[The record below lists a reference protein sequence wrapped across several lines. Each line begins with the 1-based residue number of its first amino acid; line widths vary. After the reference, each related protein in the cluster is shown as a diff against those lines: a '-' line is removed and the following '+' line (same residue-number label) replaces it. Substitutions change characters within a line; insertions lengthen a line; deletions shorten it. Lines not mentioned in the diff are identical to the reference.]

1 MANRQR
7 SAPHKYIEQSPNE
20 TETVPKTLISDEH
33 EPLTCMSSSY
43 ELPELSSKYP
53 SASAVK
59 PQQTTSKVH
68 QIQIGNVVSQ
78 PSFQCAHSSTA
89 SHGQH
94 CTCTANVEF
103 EANWYMPENK
113 LLLTIKDC
121 EVATVGQSTSIKHQ
135 SDCEHCS
142 PTGQTQPNN
151 SDDWEARVARFP
163 KNVSGNVVE
172 RADVSDVEDNQKQ
185 VNLNASQQIEDP
197 QNQNVSDESLVTDIE
212 PSLPLI
218 KKQGYL
224 NGPHCERMMEQLENL
239 QDSGNF
245 EQHMRLVKLYLK
257 HCEKR
262 KITNMEAQRETRQAK
277 QVPGTQCEQLLKK
290 LQLLENNGK
299 LQENEKLL
307 FSLYSRL
314 CEGKENADMEV
325 SLIIEQGV
333 SFMYQKE
340 FKKSKLFLSSVI
352 ELGNYCQLRNPNIL
366 IARAHFLLVEIYSHM
381 YEEDKKIQALF
392 ECLERSED
400 FLKHHDSPEDW
411 AELYYNRGLVWLADT
426 STIPVDERRAQARK
440 HVRQNATRAFER
452 AIAFCEKDH
461 RLRVRNKKLS
471 FCHLGSAAVLLDCTW
486 TAARTEIKN
495 KHVTPKDIKDAQRH
509 LDFVERELGDTLSLG
524 PRMHL
529 FKNRSDQYYR
539 QGFYQLAKETAE
551 NSLQFATNYGFKT
564 EEETLKKRINFLT
577 DILSKENTPLNTDE
591 DQNSSSDNDASSEAS
606 CSDTNVN
613 FVNSLQ

>member
-1 MANRQR
+1 M
-7 SAPHKYIEQSPNE
+7 
-20 TETVPKTLISDEH
+20 
-33 EPLTCMSSSY
+33 
-43 ELPELSSKYP
+43 
-53 SASAVK
+53 
-59 PQQTTSKVH
+59 
-68 QIQIGNVVSQ
+68 
-78 PSFQCAHSSTA
+78 
-89 SHGQH
+89 
-94 CTCTANVEF
+94 
-103 EANWYMPENK
+103 
-113 LLLTIKDC
+113 
-121 EVATVGQSTSIKHQ
+121 
-135 SDCEHCS
+135 
-142 PTGQTQPNN
+142 
-151 SDDWEARVARFP
+151 
-163 KNVSGNVVE
+163 VE

-245 EQHMRLVKLYLK
+245 EQHMRLVNLYLK

-290 LQLLENNGK
+290 LQLLENNDK

-314 CEGKENADMEV
+314 CEEKENADMEL

-340 FKKSKLFLSSVI
+340 FKKSNLFLSSVI

-426 STIPVDERRAQARK
+426 STIPVDERRAPARK

-461 RLRVRNKKLS
+461 RLRVRNKKLT

-551 NSLQFATNYGFKT
+551 NALQFATNYGFKT